1 MSVCCVFRLVDLFA
15 ELVDKV
21 VDALKLMWDVD
32 ALGAVWGAASAPD
45 AVGGLAFPRDGAVV
59 AEEEYLPVASVGFS
73 GVSTGGVGI
82 SFHREVTFVNALVV
96 VEEVG
101 WDVDAVGAWH
111 AVFAIVAGDGV
122 EAHHLF
128 CDVVEEDEVIVGE
141 RLEGGIRREIIVEVL
156 HVCHAAQDG
165 QDERECA
172 CVTESP

>member
-1 MSVCCVFRLVDLFA
+1 M
-15 ELVDKV
+15 
-21 VDALKLMWDVD
+21 
-32 ALGAVWGAASAPD
+32 
-45 AVGGLAFPRDGAVV
+45 
-59 AEEEYLPVASVGFS
+59 PVASVGFS

-111 AVFAIVAGDGV
+111 AVFAVVAGDGV

-128 CDVVEEDEVIVGE
+128 CDVVEEDDVVVRE
-141 RLEGGIRREIIVEVL
+141 RLEGGIRREVVIEVL
-156 HVCHAAQDG
+156 HVGHATQDG
-165 QDERECA
+165 QDEWKSA